1 MVQRACWG
9 NTDAF
14 FRGNTNILRGRDKRV
29 FLQSSIQSSLTYLQ
43 FHDKLNLHLVDV
55 SNRQLAAWLVN
66 IQIRLYLWQSVAT
79 IQNLVVLTSIKML
92 SSEPSPGEH
101 QVQMM
106 LTADSFRTLLW
117 DDKTYLAVQSDG
129 SQRRKVEEVWW
140 WLWWWWWTS
149 FPSPPS
155 SLPPPS
161 SPIGQCRCQP
171 LNPQRWEGGERAGNS
186 ILGASHTFVFLA
198 FWQVDFLMCFFCICW
213 KYTKY
218 FHFSG
223 VSRIH
228 SIRWYGCR
236 RPCFLWLC

>member
-1 MVQRACWG
+1 
-9 NTDAF
+9 
-14 FRGNTNILRGRDKRV
+14 
-29 FLQSSIQSSLTYLQ
+29 
-43 FHDKLNLHLVDV
+43 
-55 SNRQLAAWLVN
+55 
-66 IQIRLYLWQSVAT
+66 
-79 IQNLVVLTSIKML
+79 ML

-106 LTADSFRTLLW
+106 LTVVMMATSNKTMALFVFWTLFLE
-117 DDKTYLAVQSDG
+117 DEKTYPAVQSDG
-129 SQRRKVEEVWW
+129 SQWQRVWFG
-140 WLWWWWWTS
+140 LVWWTS

-155 SLPPPS
+155 SLPPPT

-186 ILGASHTFVFLA
+186 ILGASHTFGFLA

-218 FHFSG
+218 FRFSG